1 MVKREIIFK
10 TIFEDRKNAFIT
22 AGGGSGKSFLLREL
36 YQSAST
42 YGFKPKE
49 VALVST
55 TGISAYNIEGQTIHS
70 WCGIL
75 LPNGITEMDSETLQ
89 HTVSSIIRK
98 SSMKKNAVQIKQTRL
113 LLIDEVSM
121 LGGFYLELL
130 DKVCRTVKKCE
141 KPLGGIQVVMTGDM
155 FQLQSIGDVF
165 LFESE
170 VWEDLQS
177 VYFVLTTF
185 YRFQDEE
192 WTQLLVRCRVGTL
205 TDGDKELLRS
215 RVISETDFETRTEW
229 NGESNLR
236 PTMLLPTHK
245 QVDEYNQKALKQL
258 PSELRVFS
266 SFDSVERILQSEMRS
281 EEREEQ
287 VTTPEA
293 IKKMNSVFPVD
304 LSFQVKIGCQ
314 VMLRRNLSVEYGLV
328 NGSRGIVTQ
337 IKQFPRAIQV
347 AFEKYESPEKC
358 PILWEALGVSSDQ
371 IALANEG
378 RYYSNLEWIFPV
390 EFTTSELVSTFPR
403 RVSSSDFETVREI
416 MEYSRLQF
424 PLTLSAS
431 VTIHS
436 CQGVTLSSIIVD
448 IGKRI
453 FSAGQSYV
461 ALSRCKTLK
470 GVHILN
476 LDLKKI
482 RADHRSKEYETKIL
496 KKAILI
502 E

>member
-1 MVKREIIFK
+1 MAKREIIFE
-10 TIFEDRKNAFIT
+10 TIFQHHKNVFIT

-36 YQSAST
+36 YQSSSR

-49 VALVST
+49 VTLVST

-75 LPNGITEMDSETLQ
+75 LPNGITEMDSETLG
-89 HTVSSIIRK
+89 HTVTSIIRR
-98 SSMKKNAVQIKQTRL
+98 SSSRKNAIQIKQTKL

-121 LGGFYLELL
+121 LGGFYLEIL
-130 DKVCRTVKKCE
+130 DKVCRAVKKCE

-155 FQLQSIGDVF
+155 FQLQSVGDVF

-170 VWEDLQS
+170 VWEDLKC

-192 WTQLLVRCRVGTL
+192 WTQLLVRCRVGSL
-205 TDGDKELLRS
+205 TDGDKVLLRS
-215 RVISETDFETRTEW
+215 RVISEKELEERTEW
-229 NGESNLR
+229 NGDSNLR

-245 QVDEYNQKALKQL
+245 QVDEYNKKALNQL
-258 PSELRVFS
+258 PSELRVFPS
-266 SFDSVERILQSEMRS
+266 LDSVERCIQSDIHS
-281 EEREEQ
+281 EERESQ
-287 VTTPEA
+287 MITPEA

-304 LSFQVKIGCQ
+304 VNFQVKVGCQ
-314 VMLRRNLSVEYGLV
+314 LMLRRNLSVEYGLV

-337 IKQFPRAIQV
+337 IRQYPRAIQV
-347 AFEKYESPEKC
+347 AFERYESPEKC
-358 PILWEALGVSSDQ
+358 PISWEALGASSDQ

-378 RYYSNLEWIFPV
+378 RYHSNLEWIFPI

-403 RVSSSDFETVREI
+403 RVSSTDFDTVREI
-416 MEYSRLQF
+416 MEYKRLQF

-436 CQGVTLSSIIVD
+436 CQGITLSSIIVD
-448 IGKRI
+448 IGNRI
-453 FSAGQSYV
+453 FSMGQSYV
-461 ALSRCKTLK
+461 ALSRCKTLQ
-470 GVHILN
+470 GVYILN

-482 RADHRSKEYETKIL
+482 RADHRSKEYEANIL
-496 KKAILI
+496 KKAIMI

>member
-1 MVKREIIFK
+1 
-10 TIFEDRKNAFIT
+10 
-22 AGGGSGKSFLLREL
+22 
-36 YQSAST
+36 
-42 YGFKPKE
+42 
-49 VALVST
+49 
-55 TGISAYNIEGQTIHS
+55 
-70 WCGIL
+70 
-75 LPNGITEMDSETLQ
+75 
-89 HTVSSIIRK
+89 
-98 SSMKKNAVQIKQTRL
+98 
-113 LLIDEVSM
+113 
-121 LGGFYLELL
+121 
-130 DKVCRTVKKCE
+130 
-141 KPLGGIQVVMTGDM
+141 
-155 FQLQSIGDVF
+155 
-165 LFESE
+165 
-170 VWEDLQS
+170 
-177 VYFVLTTF
+177 
-185 YRFQDEE
+185 
-192 WTQLLVRCRVGTL
+192 
-205 TDGDKELLRS
+205 
-215 RVISETDFETRTEW
+215 
-229 NGESNLR
+229 
-236 PTMLLPTHK
+236 MLLPTHK

-266 SFDSVERILQSEMRS
+266 SFDSVERVLQSESRD

-287 VTTPEA
+287 VTSPEA

-304 LSFQVKIGCQ
+304 LNFQVKIGSQ

-358 PILWEALGVSSDQ
+358 PIIWEALGVSSDQ
-371 IALANEG
+371 VALANEG

-403 RVSSSDFETVREI
+403 RVSSTDFETVREV
-416 MEYSRLQF
+416 MEYTRLQF
-424 PLTLSAS
+424 PLTLSSS

-448 IGKRI
+448 IGKKI

-482 RADHRSKEYETKIL
+482 RADHRSKEYETNIL
-496 KKAILI
+496 KKAIMI